1 MERQLF
7 RYDEIVEGDIDTQS
21 KVMKLLLAGEI
32 PAFIKASNPYSV
44 IHGYVG
50 DKIRNPDNYFL
61 YEPVKQNNVAA
72 FRLGGGGARKACQ
85 VGRGRLP
92 VF

>member
-32 PAFIKASNPYSV
+32 PACL
-44 IHGYVG
+44 
-50 DKIRNPDNYFL
+50 L
-61 YEPVKQNNVAA
+61 YTSDAA
-72 FRLGGGGARKACQ
+72 DE
-85 VGRGRLP
+85 
-92 VF
+92 